1 MHAEKEEMAAGHLEA
16 KLKIALDALTE
27 IANETDLT
35 CMRALFKMQRRAEE
49 ALLKIGRLRTD
60 QHTLF

>member
-1 MHAEKEEMAAGHLEA
+1 MDAEKDAQDAQRLEA
-16 KLKIALDALTE
+16 KFKIAMDALTE

>member
-1 MHAEKEEMAAGHLEA
+1 MDAEKDALAADRLEV
-16 KLKIALDALTE
+16 KYKIALDALTE

>member
-1 MHAEKEEMAAGHLEA
+1 MEQGKEELAAAHTET
-16 KLKIALDALTE
+16 KLKIALDALSD

-35 CMRALFKMQRRAEE
+35 CLRALFRMQRRAEE
-49 ALLKIGRLRTD
+49 ALLRIRSLRTD